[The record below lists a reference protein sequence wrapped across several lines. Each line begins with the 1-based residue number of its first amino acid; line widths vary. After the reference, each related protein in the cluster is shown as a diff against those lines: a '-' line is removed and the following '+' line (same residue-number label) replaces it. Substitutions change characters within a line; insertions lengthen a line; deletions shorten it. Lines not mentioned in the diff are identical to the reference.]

1 MARYLLDTNLLRP
14 ALTSETELALWIEAH
29 PGEVALSLV
38 TVREAL
44 RGTLASLAEAESP
57 QFLGKS
63 SLSTRYA
70 LLTRLLDGV
79 SRFPLQPYSET
90 AEALYQSWPKSLH
103 RIGPNDCRIAASAIV
118 AGLVVLTLNRTDFA
132 RIMEHDNRLRFEQA
146 PS

>member
-14 ALTSETELALWIEAH
+14 ALTPETELALWIEAH
-29 PGEVALSLV
+29 PDEVALSLV

-57 QFLGKS
+57 QFNGKS

-70 LLTRLLDGV
+70 LLARLLAGIR
-79 SRFPLQPYSET
+79 SLPLHPYSED

-118 AGLVVLTLNRTDFA
+118 AGLVVLTRNEADFA
-132 RIMEHDNRLRFEQA
+132 RIAQHDNRLRFTQE